1 MRSTVQTAKTG
12 KAIRRNSLLLLVL
25 GTILAVAVA
34 IRLSRP
40 RASEARRTFPAL
52 GTFAT
57 VIVETP
63 GDLDHEAMISG
74 VDSLLRRIEAETGRF
89 PGQGLWEINRTR
101 GAALSELGPHIL
113 SVIALSDSVFHA
125 TDGLFDPTAGAL
137 VEAWGFPDDPHM
149 PIEPQLEEALGATGW
164 NLLGFR
170 NDSIVLPEG
179 MKLDFGAVAKGYAVD
194 QAYEYLVSRG
204 ALSCLVEVGGEVR
217 CGGERLWRVAVRHPR
232 NNGYHAIYEMRSGA
246 LATSGD
252 YECFL
257 IHDGVRYSHLIDPF
271 TGFSKAEAQSATVFA
286 ETCGRADAYA
296 TAAAVGGRE
305 AVEGFD
311 MSGVLGIL
319 LLTGDESGEVT
330 PWSTGVLPNSR

>member
-1 MRSTVQTAKTG
+1 
-12 KAIRRNSLLLLVL
+12 
-25 GTILAVAVA
+25 VAVA

-40 RASEARRTFPAL
+40 RAAEARRTFPAL

-63 GDLDHEAMISG
+63 PDLDPEAMISG
-74 VDSLLRRIEAETGRF
+74 ADSLLRRIEAETGRF
-89 PGQGLWEINRTR
+89 PGQGVWEINMAR
-101 GAALSELGPHIL
+101 GAALSELGPHML
-113 SVIALSDSVFHA
+113 GVIALSDSVFRS
-125 TDGLFDPTAGAL
+125 TGGLFDPTAGAL
-137 VEAWGFPDDPHM
+137 VDAWGFPDHPHF
-149 PIEPQLEEALGATGW
+149 PEEAELKRALGATGW
-164 NLLGFR
+164 QLLEFR
-170 NDSIVLPEG
+170 NDSILIPEG

-194 QAYEYLVSRG
+194 RAYEYLVSRG
-204 ALSCLVEVGGEVR
+204 ARSCLVEVGGEVR

-232 NNGYHAIYEMRSGA
+232 NSGYYAVYEVRSGA

-271 TGFSKAEAQSATVFA
+271 TGFSGTGAQSATVLA

-296 TAAAVGGRE
+296 TAAAVGGEE
-305 AVEGFD
+305 AVRGFD

-319 LLTGDESGEVT
+319 LLKEDESGEVL